1 MYPEAPSASISAD
14 SDATSGF
21 NFSGMQETKRQIEWH
36 DNFQRRLL
44 HFFAILLSYITFFGI
59 KSNIRILHSTIL
71 WMSTGHYS

>member
-14 SDATSGF
+14 SDAASGF

-44 HFFAILLSYITFFGI
+44 HFFSILLSYITFFGI